1 MIDRKYYLDKI
12 ISYKDIDLIKV
23 ITGIRRCGK
32 TTIFNQYKEY
42 LINSGISEN
51 RILVINF
58 DDFMNKKLKDSEIL
72 YKHIIS
78 SLDNNNMN
86 YIFLDEIQE
95 VPNFEEVVNSL
106 YRLKNTDIYITG
118 SNSHLLSGELATYL
132 TGRYV
137 KIEMMPLSF
146 KEFISTYDN
155 SNLNLE
161 QLYQLYLSRGG
172 FPVITTL
179 TDKSNQVSEVL
190 SAILE
195 TIIARDIMQRNN
207 FRDKE
212 KLVDILAFIMDNIG
226 NETSINKISDTLTS
240 SGRKISIPTV
250 ESYISEFVNSY
261 LIYKVKRYDIKGK
274 NYLKSLEKYYVCDIG
289 IRNTFIGNK
298 NIDIGHILENIVF
311 LELKRR
317 YKEIYVG
324 KIYSSEVDFVATNS
338 SGINYYQVSA
348 SVRDS
353 KTLEREIKSLSL
365 IKDHFPK
372 YLLTL
377 DRDPIRTL
385 NGITIM
391 NVLEWLIKDGKE

>member
-1 MIDRKYYLDKI
+1 M
-12 ISYKDIDLIKV
+12 
-23 ITGIRRCGK
+23 
-32 TTIFNQYKEY
+32 FNQYKEY

-51 RILVINF
+51 RILIINF

-78 SLDNNNMN
+78 SLDNKNMN

-172 FPVITTL
+172 FPVISTL
-179 TDKSNQVSEVL
+179 TDKNNQVSEVL

-324 KIYSSEVDFVATNS
+324 KIYSAEVDFVALNS

-391 NVLEWLIKDGKE
+391 NVLDWLIKYGKE